1 MSNLFS
7 FITSRRFILNLLAA
21 ATVAILIVGLTYK
34 WLDSYTNHGN
44 TITVPDLRNMTVDRA
59 EDFLRNKSLRI
70 KIADSSVFDLNK
82 PARTVIEQDPSA
94 GQKVKDNRTIYVSI
108 TRSNAP
114 SIKFPDLEDVSLR
127 QAEAILKTYGLVS
140 GKITYKPDLCKN
152 CVLSATVN
160 GRIVKKGDEIQ
171 KGSAVDLTLGD
182 GIGNI
187 RIPVPELTGLTLEE
201 ALFVLKGSGLN
212 IGAIIN
218 DKSVKDSL
226 RAFIYRQI
234 PEALPDAQI
243 NQGEAVDV
251 YLSPIKPE

>member
-1 MSNLFS
+1 MNRFFS
-7 FITSRRFILNLLAA
+7 IITSRWFLLNLLAA
-21 ATVAILIVGLTYK
+21 SAVAVLIVGFTYK

-44 TITVPDLRNMTVDRA
+44 TITVPDLSNMTVDRA
-59 EDFLRNKSLRI
+59 EQFLKNKSLRI

-82 PARTVIEQDPSA
+82 LPRTVIEQDPAA

-127 QAEAILKTYGLVS
+127 QAEAILKTYGLVA
-140 GKITYKPDLCKN
+140 GKISYKPDLCKN
-152 CVLSATVN
+152 CVLTATVN
-160 GRIVKKGDEIQ
+160 GRTLKKGDELQ
-171 KGSAVDLTLGD
+171 KGTTVDLILGD

-187 RIPVPELTGLTLEE
+187 RIPVPDLNGLTLEE

-226 RAFIYRQI
+226 RAFVVRQV

>member
-1 MSNLFS
+1 MSRFFS
-7 FITSRRFILNLLAA
+7 FITSRRFFFNLLAA
-21 ATVAILIVGLTYK
+21 STVAVLIIGLTYK

-44 TITVPDLRNMTVDRA
+44 TITVPDLRNMTIERA
-59 EDFLRNKSLRI
+59 ENFLKNKSLRI

-82 PARTVIEQDPSA
+82 PPRTVIEQDPSA
-94 GQKVKDNRTIYVSI
+94 SQKVKDNRTIYVSI
-108 TRSNAP
+108 TRSSAP
-114 SIKFPDLEDVSLR
+114 SVKFPDLEDVSLR

-160 GRIVKKGDEIQ
+160 GRTIKKGDEIQ
-171 KGSAVDLTLGD
+171 KGSSVDLTLGD

-187 RIPVPELTGLTLEE
+187 RIPVPDLTGLTLEE

-226 RAFIYRQI
+226 RAFIFRQV

-251 YLSPIKPE
+251 YLSPNKPE